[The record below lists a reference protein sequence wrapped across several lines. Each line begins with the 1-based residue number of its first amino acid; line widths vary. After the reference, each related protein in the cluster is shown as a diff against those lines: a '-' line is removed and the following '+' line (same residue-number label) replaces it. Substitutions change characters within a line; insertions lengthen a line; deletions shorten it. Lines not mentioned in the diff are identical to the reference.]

1 MVAGTDSTPSAEK
14 STYPP
19 KGAEGRSDEEI
30 FNDDQIQQLQDIVEG
45 AVKKTFEIMDP
56 EGKEPSSKKEDASLS
71 SKKSSRSSSSKK
83 SVKSFLSKL
92 SKGSKG
98 SKSSKSNKS
107 AKEERVAPPEAA
119 LLPSPVKED
128 PAAEADVREDV
139 AKAPSKED
147 KILEYEEETENT
159 ISPKLSTSREK
170 ALATVEDEPIVAKAP
185 SVDNAEQGVKTV
197 ASSKSK
203 DESSPVVEE
212 GKEETSETQI
222 EKAASEEAAQVMSR
236 EIPATEAPA
245 SPQKTPVGPSTG
257 YFCGCF

>member
-56 EGKEPSSKKEDASLS
+56 EGKEPSSKKE
-71 SKKSSRSSSSKK
+71 KSSRSSSSKK

-92 SKGSKG
+92 SKG

-128 PAAEADVREDV
+128 PAAEADVREDVADV